1 MSGARSYHAGLAAE
15 DIVQRAY
22 EATGHTLRARR
33 WRGKAGEIDL
43 ILDDATDAGGLVFVE
58 VKAAATHDTALSS
71 LSPRQLARI
80 ALAAEEYIGSL
91 DAPALIAMRIDLA
104 AVDGAGRVEIVP
116 NITA

>member
-15 DIVQRAY
+15 DIVLRTY
-22 EATGHTLRARR
+22 EATGHRLRARR

-43 ILDDATDAGGLVFVE
+43 VLDGAEGLIFVE
-58 VKAAATHDTALSS
+58 VKAAATIDAALLS

-80 ALAAEEYIGSL
+80 ARAADEFLATPGVPPL
-91 DAPALIAMRIDLA
+91 VVMRIDLA
-104 AVDGAGRVEIVP
+104 AVDGQGRVEIVP